1 MTKLFQIMNKLNLII
16 LFIFF
21 NIFVSFSQTAVST
34 RTIRVASADT
44 AFNQNIAVGTLVIDT
59 TENKLF
65 LAKASIAGLGDVSQT
80 LKTAAAKFELI
91 NEIIINDS
99 SSVVSTAIN
108 YATGTTKGGTI
119 LASAPADNTVTI
131 TLSTTN
137 VVGKIYR
144 VKNISN
150 DDDEND
156 INNGTVE
163 VVTEGDAM
171 IDGLDSVSTNVPF
184 KGWTFQSDGINW
196 YIIGQFGG

>member
-1 MTKLFQIMNKLNLII
+1 MNKLNLII

-34 RTIRVASADT
+34 RTIRVASATT

-65 LAKASIAGLGDVSQT
+65 LAKASIAGLGDDSQT
-80 LKTAAAKFELI
+80 LKKAADSFELI
-91 NEIIINDS
+91 NETIINDS
-99 SSVVSTAIN
+99 SSVVEVSEVEE

-119 LASAPADNTVTI
+119 FVVTSDDNDEVTI
-131 TLSTTN
+131 TLSTTD

-150 DDDEND
+150 
-156 INNGTVE
+156 NNGTVE

>member
-1 MTKLFQIMNKLNLII
+1 MNKLNLII

-21 NIFVSFSQTAVST
+21 NIFVSFSQIAVST
-34 RTIRVASADT
+34 RTIRVASATT

-65 LAKASIAGLGDVSQT
+65 LAKESIEGTGGQQT
-80 LKTAAAKFELI
+80 LNSVATKFELI
-91 NEIIINDS
+91 NETIINDS
-99 SSVVSTAIN
+99 SSVVVVSDEGQD
-108 YATGTTKGGTI
+108 YETGTTKGGTI
-119 LASAPADNTVTI
+119 FVVTSDDNDEVTI
-131 TLSTTN
+131 TLSTTD

-150 DDDEND
+150 
-156 INNGTVE
+156 NNGTVE

-184 KGWTFQSDGINW
+184 KGFTFQFDGDNW

>member
-1 MTKLFQIMNKLNLII
+1 MNKLNLII

-34 RTIRVASADT
+34 RTIRVASATT

-99 SSVVSTAIN
+99 SSVVSTDIN

-119 LASAPADNTVTI
+119 FVSPAATLVTI
-131 TLSTTN
+131 TLSTTD
-137 VVGKIYR
+137 VVGKRYR
-144 VKNISN
+144 VKKISN
-150 DDDEND
+150 
-156 INNGTVE
+156 NNGTVE
-163 VVTEGDAM
+163 VVTEGDVN

-184 KGWTFQSDGINW
+184 KGFTFQFDGDNW
-196 YIIGQFGG
+196 YIIDQFGG